1 MESKN
6 VHVGVGGDGSGEY
19 SRGNNP
25 IKNSGFTAKHLRNT
39 IRYTG
44 VTLCSKGKFVVEDDG
59 PIG

>member
-1 MESKN
+1 M
-6 VHVGVGGDGSGEY
+6 HVGVGGDGSGEY

-44 VTLCSKGKFVVEDDG
+44 VTLCCKGQFVVEDDG